1 MNIDKNDRDV
11 LARLAD
17 LLIPK
22 GTGIPSASE
31 ADAVGHWLDQV
42 LAARPD
48 LENGLT
54 DLLTKARGRDAREAI
69 ADLQAN
75 DASAF
80 DVLTELVSGAYF
92 MNPDVQRAIGY
103 DGQGPRPIDPRPD
116 FMEDGLL
123 ESVIQ
128 RGPIYRPTPDGM

>member
-1 MNIDKNDRDV
+1 VNIDKDDRDV

-17 LLIPK
+17 VLIPN
-22 GTGIPSASE
+22 GTDIPSASE
-31 ADAVGHWLDQV
+31 ADAAGHWLDQV

-54 DLLTKARGRDAREAI
+54 DLLTIARGRDPREVI

-116 FMEDGLL
+116 YMEDGLL

-128 RGPIYRPTPDGM
+128 RGPIYRPTPEGM